1 MPGALLTDRSVRE
14 FREWLKTMPPSR
26 FERRVTGACDAS
38 LPEQRQ
44 ARISPQRGARILRF
58 LHGRLNDADFD
69 RAAEWVAGLID
80 EKLVEG
86 DDGYRGNGHGH
97 S

>member
-1 MPGALLTDRSVRE
+1 MTTRYEFVHVRGD
-14 FREWLKTMPPSR
+14 LY
-26 FERRVTGACDAS
+26 RRVERKAVVAAYDNAEGLTGGG
-38 LPEQRQ
+38 RK
-44 ARISPQRGARILRF
+44 ISPQRAARVLRF